1 LAKNRGDRIA
11 IIPLGGLG
19 EIGKNM
25 MVIAYQNDILVI
37 DAGLAFPEDD
47 MFGVDFVI
55 PDIAYLL
62 ENREKVRGILLT
74 HGHEDH
80 IGGLSYILRDLPVP
94 IYATRLTMGLIKEK
108 LQEHGLAPRDG
119 SQEVRPGEAFRLGS
133 FTVEPFRVNHSIP
146 DAVGFAVRTP
156 VGTVVHTGDF
166 KFDQTPVDGQVA
178 DFQHIA
184 EIGRRGVLLLLSDST
199 NAERPGWTGSETQ
212 VGKVLDEVIAA
223 AKGRVLVASFASNVH
238 RMQQVI
244 NAAHKHGRK
253 LCFVGRS
260 MENVVQVAT
269 SLGYLHAP
277 DGTVISVEDI
287 HRFPAN
293 QVVIMTTGSQGEPM
307 AALSRMAA
315 QEHRKVEI
323 VPGDTVIIA
332 ATPVPGNEK
341 SVARTIDNL
350 YKRGANVV
358 YSSQAGVHVSGH
370 ASQEEQKLMLNLIRP
385 KFFIPVHGE
394 FRHLIHHARLA
405 ESVGIPKQ
413 HILIGENGTVFEV
426 TKESAA
432 ITGKVPS
439 GKVLVDGLGVG
450 DVGNIVLRDRKVLAE
465 DGVMVVVVGINRE
478 SSTLIAGP
486 DIVSRGFVYVRES
499 DRLIDEAK
507 MRIRETLA
515 RADDRTMSDWSSI
528 KGVVRETLSKYL
540 FEKTR
545 RRPMILPIVVEL

>member
-1 LAKNRGDRIA
+1 LAKDRRDRVA
-11 IIPLGGLG
+11 VIPLGGLG

-25 MVIAYQNDILVI
+25 MAIVYQNDIVVI

-47 MFGVDFVI
+47 MLGVDFVI
-55 PDIAYLL
+55 PDISYLMD
-62 ENREKVRGILLT
+62 NRDRVQGILLT

-80 IGGLSYILRDLPVP
+80 IGGLSYVLKDLPVP
-94 IYATRLTMGLIKEK
+94 IFATRLTMGLIKEK
-108 LQEHGLAPRDG
+108 LAEHGLAPKDG
-119 SQEVRPGEAFRLGS
+119 SREIRPGESFRLGP
-133 FTVEPFRVNHSIP
+133 FQVEPFRVNHSIP

-156 VGTVVHTGDF
+156 VGTIVHTGDF

-199 NAERPGWTGSETQ
+199 NAERPGWTGSEAS
-212 VGKVLDEVIAA
+212 VGKVLDEVIAS

-244 NAAHKHGRK
+244 NAAHNHNRK
-253 LCFVGRS
+253 VCFVGRS
-260 MENVVQVAT
+260 MENVVQVA
-269 SLGYLHAP
+269 SGLGYLSAP
-277 DGTVISVEDI
+277 DGTIVSIEDS

-293 QVVIMTTGSQGEPM
+293 QLVIMTTGSQGEPM

-315 QEHRKVEI
+315 AEHRKMEI
-323 VPGDTVIIA
+323 LAGDTVVIA
-332 ATPVPGNEK
+332 ATPIPGNEK

-350 YKRGANVV
+350 YKRGATVV

-426 TKESAA
+426 TKDSAA
-432 ITGKVPS
+432 ITGKVPA
-439 GKVLVDGLGVG
+439 GNVLVDGLGVG

-478 SSTLIAGP
+478 SQALVAGP

-507 MRIRETLA
+507 SRIRDTLA

-528 KGVVRETLSKYL
+528 KGVVRESLSKFL

-545 RRPMILPIVVEL
+545 RRPMIRPIVVEL